1 MNTEY
6 RIGEHY
12 VPLSSDYCIATYQ
25 SKGGYMSAV
34 SSVPKKYYYT
44 TSKLT
49 PIEIPPGY
57 GILKPGTPILKGD
70 LRIQFG
76 SMPVEFEEMPV
87 CVKGLV
93 VSDHA
98 MVLRKVT
105 EENKDAAFFYRDE
118 DRVIFQMDSW
128 GSLVIQLI
136 NP

>member
-1 MNTEY
+1 MNIEY
-6 RIGEHY
+6 RIEERN

-25 SKGGYMSAV
+25 PKGGYMSEV
-34 SSVPKKYYYT
+34 LSVPKKYYYT

-49 PIEIPPGY
+49 PIEVPAGY

-70 LRIQFG
+70 LRRKFG

-87 CVKGLV
+87 YVEGLT

-98 MVLRKVT
+98 MVLRKIT
-105 EENKDAAFFYRDE
+105 KENKDDAFFYRDE
-118 DRVIFQMDSW
+118 DHVIFQMDSR
-128 GSLVIQLI
+128 GNLVIQLI